1 MRTFRQDE
9 LELELAQA
17 QSAFST
23 EEAKLVAHL
32 GRVGP
37 VMLIALGLAFIP
49 YLRNPTRRLMPSLVI
64 CAVLL
69 ADASWLVGRTL
80 PSKAENHDFVLSVET
95 RVCRNAFGCSPPAD
109 LDGLVAECIQKKM
122 GDLTG
127 VVGLLAGGYVDQ
139 KAWEKCQSLVCDDFA
154 NCFDREAGL
163 LAMPP
168 DEDRRVLRLV
178 CEAIQQEQTSSKW
191 TEMERALK
199 ELQNPALAGALLEE
213 GRQTC
218 RVTNGTE
225 PRTGNRVRK

>member
-95 RVCRNAFGCSPPAD
+95 RVCRNAFGCSLPAD
-109 LDGLVAECIQKKM
+109 IDGLVAECIQKKM

-154 NCFDREAGL
+154 NCFDREAGHWRCL
-163 LAMPP
+163 P
-168 DEDRRVLRLV
+168 
-178 CEAIQQEQTSSKW
+178 T
-191 TEMERALK
+191 
-199 ELQNPALAGALLEE
+199 
-213 GRQTC
+213 
-218 RVTNGTE
+218 
-225 PRTGNRVRK
+225 RTAEC